1 MVEKIN
7 HINERGS
14 HTTVIEQ
21 AQDVIKL
28 LKKSKIEV
36 SPGKIEVI
44 NAKSRSVKFNFMN
57 KDLSEMTVTS
67 GRSKQ
72 TFKVFADAD
81 FLYNLFSKNKDFKSW
96 NINSSR

>member
-1 MVEKIN
+1 MSAKITKLN
-7 HINERGS
+7 SRGS
-14 HTTVIEQ
+14 HTSTVEKASDIL
-21 AQDVIKL
+21 KF

-44 NAKSRSVKFNFMN
+44 NAKSQSVKFNFMN

-81 FLYNLFSKNKDFKSW
+81 FLYNLFSKNSDFKNW